1 MSNPQKEVVI
11 YTLDYCPYCMKAKIF
26 LQEHNIQYKE
36 ISCEDNEDQMRQN
49 LTEKYNLKSLATFP
63 QIIVDGINI
72 GGFSDLVDK
81 FNQID
86 FGF

>member
-1 MSNPQKEVVI
+1 
-11 YTLDYCPYCMKAKIF
+11 MKAKIF

-36 ISCEDNEDQMRQN
+36 IPCEDNEDQMRQN

-63 QIIVDGINI
+63 QIIVDGVNI